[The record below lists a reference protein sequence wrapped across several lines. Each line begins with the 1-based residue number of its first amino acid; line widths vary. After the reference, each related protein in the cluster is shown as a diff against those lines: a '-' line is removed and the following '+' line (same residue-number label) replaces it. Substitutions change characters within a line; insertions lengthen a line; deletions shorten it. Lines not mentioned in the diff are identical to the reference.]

1 MIFFLISLP
10 VTTDAIQKAIPIIV
24 LSGDVVNIPTTVK
37 TSPMAART
45 TVIIDAFFGVNR
57 TNSYILSGA
66 SIPSR
71 CNALLI
77 VSLKE

>member
-1 MIFFLISLP
+1 MSLP
-10 VTTDAIQKAIPIIV
+10 DTMDATQKAIPTIV
-24 LSGDVVNIPTTVK
+24 LSGDVVNMPTTVK
-37 TSPMAART
+37 TRPMAARI
-45 TVIIDAFFGVNR
+45 TVIIDAFFGVIE
-57 TNSYILSGA
+57 TKSYILSGA